1 MSHFYCIYVRMNAE
15 RRQNNKISNE
25 VRALII
31 RGMNDGSSPT
41 LIGRQFNV
49 LPNTVRKIYK
59 TYKVTNEMKKRSVGH
74 RPKKLTLEEQER
86 ICNLID
92 EDCTLTLRQIKTR
105 MLEQNPQREVS
116 LSTIDR
122 AIKAFHYSVKRVSFV
137 PERRN
142 ALDIIQSRFDYAV
155 LYNRIMVHREKIYFI
170 DEFGIQVNSRR
181 SYGRSQKN
189 IRANKVKAQLRGR
202 NYSIAAAMC
211 INSLYL
217 FTIQDRPYNVEHF
230 GEFLTSLI
238 NHLAEDN
245 IQSAYFVMDNVRFHR
260 TDEIQQLI
268 RAHGHV
274 PVFLPSYSPFLN
286 PIEELFNQWKTIIK
300 RRQPTNEEQL
310 YVEIHNASESV
321 TQVNCQNY
329 IRHMETYLGDC
340 LNRNEI
346 LN

>member
-1 MSHFYCIYVRMNAE
+1 MNAE
-15 RRQNNKISNE
+15 RRQKNKISNE

-31 RGMNDGSSPT
+31 RGMNDGSSSVQ
-41 LIGRQFNV
+41 IGRQFNV

-59 TYKVTNEMKKRSVGH
+59 TYKITNEVNKRSAGH
-74 RPKKLTLEEQER
+74 RPKKFTQEEQEE
-86 ICNLID
+86 ICNLMD
-92 EDCTLTLRQIKTR
+92 DDCTLTLKQLKAKL
-105 MLEQNPQREVS
+105 LEQNPQLEVS

-122 AIKAFHYSVKRVSFV
+122 ATKAFHYSVKRVSFV

-142 ALDIIQSRFDYAV
+142 TPDTIQSRFEYAV
-155 LYNRIMVHREKIYFI
+155 QYNRIMVQREKLFFI

-181 SYGRSQKN
+181 AYGRSPKN
-189 IRANKVKAQLRGR
+189 TRANKVKAQLRGR

-217 FTIQDRPYNVEHF
+217 FTIQDRPYNAEHF

-238 NHLAEDN
+238 DHLAADH
-245 IQSAYFVMDNVRFHR
+245 IQGAYFVMDNVGFHR

-274 PVFLPSYSPFLN
+274 PVFLPPYSPFLN

-300 RRQPTNEEQL
+300 RSQPTDEEQL
-310 YVEIHNASESV
+310 YVQIHNASEAI
-321 TQVNCQNY
+321 TQEHCQNY
-329 IRHMETYLGDC
+329 VRHMETYLGDC

>member
-1 MSHFYCIYVRMNAE
+1 MNAE
-15 RRQNNKISNE
+15 RRQKNKISNE

-31 RGMNDGSSPT
+31 RGMNDGSSAVQ
-41 LIGRQFNV
+41 IGRQFNV

-59 TYKVTNEMKKRSVGH
+59 TYTITNVVNKRSVGH
-74 RPKKLTLEEQER
+74 RPKKFTQEEKEE

-92 EDCTLTLRQIKTR
+92 EDCTMTLNQIKTKL
-105 MLEQNPQREVS
+105 LEQNPQLQVS

-122 AIKAFHYSVKRVSFV
+122 ATKEFHYSVKRVSFV

-142 ALDIIQSRFDYAV
+142 TPDTIQSRFHYAV
-155 LYNRIMVHREKIYFI
+155 QYNRIMINREKLFFI

-189 IRANKVKAQLRGR
+189 NRANKVKAQLRGR

-217 FTIQDRPYNVEHF
+217 FTIQDRPYNAAHF
-230 GEFLTSLI
+230 AEFLTSLI
-238 NHLAEDN
+238 DHLAEDH
-245 IQSAYFVMDNVRFHR
+245 IQGAYFVMDNVGFHKA
-260 TDEIQQLI
+260 DEIQQLI
-268 RAHGHV
+268 RAHGHES
-274 PVFLPSYSPFLN
+274 VFLPPYSPFLN
-286 PIEELFNQWKTIIK
+286 PIEELFNQWKTII
-300 RRQPTNEEQL
+300 RRSQPTDEDQL
-310 YVEIHNASESV
+310 YAQIHNASEDI
-321 TQVNCQNY
+321 TQEHCQNY

-340 LNRNEI
+340 LNRTEI